1 MSADLR
7 RIVRL
12 SLAVFAVVLV
22 LGLWWWANTPSS
34 ESSSGSP
41 RSGVTTSARDT
52 SGLPSVQ
59 AADLPREAR
68 RTLDLIA
75 AGGPYPDSRV
85 GVVFQ
90 NRERLLPRKTSGY
103 YHEYTVATPGE
114 NDRGPR
120 RIITGT
126 AGERYWTDDHYASV
140 RVIEDGGR

>member
-1 MSADLR
+1 MSADQR

-12 SLAVFAVVLV
+12 SLAVPAVVLL
-22 LGLWWWANTPSS
+22 LGLWWWANGPSS
-34 ESSSGSP
+34 ESSSGAP
-41 RSGVTTSARDT
+41 HTTVTASARDT

-75 AGGPYPDSRV
+75 AGGPYPYSRD

-90 NRERLLPRKTSGY
+90 NRERLLPRRSGGY
-103 YHEYTVATPGE
+103 YHEYTVATPGD
-114 NDRGPR
+114 NDRGGR

-126 AGERYWTDDHYASV
+126 AGERYWTDDHYESF